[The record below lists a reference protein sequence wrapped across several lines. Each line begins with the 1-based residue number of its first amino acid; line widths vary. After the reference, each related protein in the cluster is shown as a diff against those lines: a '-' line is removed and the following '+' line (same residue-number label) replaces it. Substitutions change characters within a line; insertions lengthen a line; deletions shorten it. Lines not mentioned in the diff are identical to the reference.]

1 MSAMNAAAAKVP
13 AAVVVNLRKPVLIAA
28 GVGVVG
34 LVVCGL
40 IGHIVAGI
48 LGIVGLGLG
57 LLNTRLLQKSVAKV
71 ISSDNP
77 TKMAVGRTSVPRLMA
92 ITALAVAL
100 GIFVRPDGIGVFLGL
115 AAFQVIIIGTTLQP
129 VMKERQK

>member
-13 AAVVVNLRKPVLIAA
+13 AGVVVNLRKPVLIAA
-28 GVGVVG
+28 GVGVIG
-34 LVVCGL
+34 LAVCGL

-48 LGIVGLGLG
+48 LFVIGLGLG
-57 LLNTRLLQKSVAKV
+57 VLNTRLLQKSVAKV
-71 ISSDNP
+71 IASENP

-115 AAFQVIIIGTTLQP
+115 AVFQVIIIGTTIQP
-129 VMKERQK
+129 VMKERRK